1 MSVIISVMN
10 ERKVRQFRLSGS
22 QSILLGFL
30 AMILAGTLLLMLP
43 ISTRT
48 GEWTSFTNAFFTATS
63 ASCVTGLVLYDTASH
78 WSIFGQVVILT
89 MIQIGGMGVVTMTT
103 ILSRLIGKK
112 ISLQARTTLQEAVSA
127 PNLGE
132 ILKYTRF
139 ICIGTVIFEAAGAV
153 AMSPVFIS
161 EYGILKGIWVS
172 VFSSISAFCNAG
184 FDLNGSHGEFSSMM
198 PYANNPVIVITLF
211 FLILTG
217 GLGFLTWLDIRRHGL
232 KFSRYST
239 QSKIIIVMEIF
250 LIGVPMI
257 YLFFGEYGKLPLGDR
272 FLASLF
278 QAITPRTAGFNTTDY
293 NSFSGTGILLTD
305 ILMLIGGAPGST
317 AGGMKIT
324 TIAVLF
330 FTMVSV
336 FKHEKSP
343 AVFKR
348 RIKPEA
354 IYGAIAVFM
363 LDIMIALIS
372 AMLISKIE
380 HISFMKTLFESA
392 SAVATVGLSMGIT
405 PGLSTISKFIL
416 IFSMYM
422 GRVGGLTLVF
432 AAITRKSTGNRQ
444 YPADNIAVG

>member
-1 MSVIISVMN
+1 MN
-10 ERKVRQFRLSGS
+10 ERKPKQFRLSGS

-30 AMILAGTLLLMLP
+30 TMIAAGALLLMLP
-43 ISTRT
+43 VSTKT
-48 GEWTSFTNAFFTATS
+48 GEWTSFTDAFFTATS
-63 ASCVTGLVLYDTASH
+63 ASCVTGLVVYDTATH
-78 WSIFGQVVILT
+78 WSVFGQIVILT

-112 ISLQARTTLQEAVSA
+112 LSLQARTTLQEAVSA

-153 AMSPVFIS
+153 IMAPVFMS
-161 EYGILKGIWVS
+161 EYGVIKGLWIS
-172 VFSSISAFCNAG
+172 VFTSISAFCNAG
-184 FDLNGSHGEFSSMM
+184 FDLNGSHGPFSSMV
-198 PYANNPVIVITLF
+198 PYMDNPVIVITLVL
-211 FLILTG
+211 LILTG
-217 GLGFLTWLDIRRHGL
+217 GLGFLTWLDIRKHGL

-239 QSKIIIVMEIF
+239 QSKIIIAMEIVLVF
-250 LIGVPMI
+250 LPMI
-257 YLFFGEYGKLPLGDR
+257 YLFFGEYDYLPFGQR

-278 QAITPRTAGFNTTDY
+278 QAVTPRTAGFNTTDY
-293 NSFSGTGILLTD
+293 NFFSGTGILLTV

-324 TIAVLF
+324 TVAVLF
-330 FTMVSV
+330 FTMISV

-348 RIKPEA
+348 RIRSEA

-363 LDIMIALIS
+363 LDVMITLTG

-380 HISFMKTLFESA
+380 HVAFLKTLFESA

-405 PGLSTISKFIL
+405 PGLSTLSKVIL

>member
-1 MSVIISVMN
+1 MN
-10 ERKVRQFRLSGS
+10 EKGNRHFRLTGS
-22 QSILLGFL
+22 QTILLGFL
-30 AMILAGTLLLMLP
+30 TMILAGTLLLMLP
-43 ISTRT
+43 ISTKT
-48 GEWTSFTNAFFTATS
+48 GEWTGFSNAFFTATS
-63 ASCVTGLVLYDTASH
+63 ASCVTGLVVYDTASH
-78 WSIFGQVVILT
+78 WSIFGQIVILT

-103 ILSRLIGKK
+103 LLSRLIGKK
-112 ISLQARTTLQEAVSA
+112 LSLQARTTLQEAVSA

-153 AMSPVFIS
+153 IMSPIFIN
-161 EYGILKGIWVS
+161 EYGILKGIWIS
-172 VFSSISAFCNAG
+172 IFTSISAFCNAG
-184 FDLNGSHGEFSSMM
+184 FDLNGVHGEFSSMV
-198 PYANNPVIVITLF
+198 PYADNPLIVITLV

-217 GLGFLTWLDIRRHGL
+217 GLGFLTWLDIRKHGL

-250 LIGVPMI
+250 LILVPLI
-257 YLFFGEYGKLPLGDR
+257 YMFFGEYEDLPFGER
-272 FLASLF
+272 FLAALF
-278 QAITPRTAGFNTTDY
+278 QAVTPRTAGFNATDY
-293 NSFSGTGILLTD
+293 SYFSGTGILLTV

-324 TIAVLF
+324 TVAVLF

-363 LDIMIALIS
+363 LDIMIALIG

-380 HISFMKTLFESA
+380 HVAFLQTLFESA
-392 SAVATVGLSMGIT
+392 SAVGTVGLSMGLT
-405 PGLSTISKFIL
+405 PTLSTVSKFIL

-432 AAITRKSTGNRQ
+432 AAISRKSTGNRQ

>member
-1 MSVIISVMN
+1 MN
-10 ERKVRQFRLSGS
+10 EKGNRHFRLTGS
-22 QSILLGFL
+22 QTILLGFL
-30 AMILAGTLLLMLP
+30 TMILAGTLLLMLP
-43 ISTRT
+43 ISTKT
-48 GEWTSFTNAFFTATS
+48 GEWTGFSNAFFTATS
-63 ASCVTGLVLYDTASH
+63 ASCVTGLIVYDTASH
-78 WSIFGQVVILT
+78 WSIFGQIVILT

-103 ILSRLIGKK
+103 LLSRLIGKK
-112 ISLQARTTLQEAVSA
+112 LSLQARTTLQEAVSA

-153 AMSPVFIS
+153 IMSPVFIS
-161 EYGILKGIWVS
+161 EYGIFKGIWIS
-172 VFSSISAFCNAG
+172 IFTSISAFCNAG
-184 FDLNGSHGEFSSMM
+184 FDLNGAHGEFSSMV
-198 PYANNPVIVITLF
+198 PYANNPLIVITLV

-217 GLGFLTWLDIRRHGL
+217 GLGFLTWLDIRKHGL

-250 LIGVPMI
+250 LICVPLI
-257 YLFFGEYGKLPLGDR
+257 YMFFGEYEDLPFGER
-272 FLASLF
+272 FLAALF
-278 QAITPRTAGFNTTDY
+278 QAVTPRTAGFNTTDY
-293 NSFSGTGILLTD
+293 SYFSGTGILLTV

-324 TIAVLF
+324 TVAVLF

-363 LDIMIALIS
+363 LDIMIALIG

-380 HISFMKTLFESA
+380 HVAFLKTLFESA
-392 SAVATVGLSMGIT
+392 SAVGTVGLSMGLT
-405 PGLSTISKFIL
+405 PTLSTVSKFIL

-432 AAITRKSTGNRQ
+432 AAISRKSTGNRQ

>member
-1 MSVIISVMN
+1 MN
-10 ERKVRQFRLSGS
+10 EKGNRHFRLTGS
-22 QSILLGFL
+22 QTILLGFL
-30 AMILAGTLLLMLP
+30 TMILAGTLLLMLP
-43 ISTRT
+43 ISTKT
-48 GEWTSFTNAFFTATS
+48 GEWTGFSNAFFTATS
-63 ASCVTGLVLYDTASH
+63 ASCVTGLVVYDTASH
-78 WSIFGQVVILT
+78 WSIFGQIVILT

-103 ILSRLIGKK
+103 LLSRLIGKK
-112 ISLQARTTLQEAVSA
+112 LSLQARTTLQEAVSA

-153 AMSPVFIS
+153 IMSPVFIN
-161 EYGILKGIWVS
+161 EYGILKGIWIS
-172 VFSSISAFCNAG
+172 IFTSISAFCNAG
-184 FDLNGSHGEFSSMM
+184 FDLNGAHGEFSSMV
-198 PYANNPVIVITLF
+198 PYADNPLIVITLV

-217 GLGFLTWLDIRRHGL
+217 GLGFLTWLDIRKHGL

-250 LIGVPMI
+250 LICVPLI
-257 YLFFGEYGKLPLGDR
+257 YMFFGEYEDLPFGER
-272 FLASLF
+272 FLAALF
-278 QAITPRTAGFNTTDY
+278 QAVTPRTAGFNTTDY
-293 NSFSGTGILLTD
+293 SYFSGTGILLTV

-324 TIAVLF
+324 TVAVLF

-354 IYGAIAVFM
+354 IYGAVAVFM
-363 LDIMIALIS
+363 LDIMIALIG

-380 HISFMKTLFESA
+380 HVAFLKTLFESA
-392 SAVATVGLSMGIT
+392 SAVGTVGLSMGLT
-405 PGLSTISKFIL
+405 PTLSTVSKFIL

-432 AAITRKSTGNRQ
+432 AAISRKSTGNRQ

>member
-10 ERKVRQFRLSGS
+10 ERKVRHFRLTGS
-22 QSILLGFL
+22 QTILLGFL
-30 AMILAGTLLLMLP
+30 TMILAGTLLLMLP
-43 ISTRT
+43 ISTKT
-48 GEWTSFTNAFFTATS
+48 GEWTGFSNAFFTATS
-63 ASCVTGLVLYDTASH
+63 ASCVTGLVVYDTASH
-78 WSIFGQVVILT
+78 WSIFGQIVILT

-103 ILSRLIGKK
+103 LLSRLIGKK
-112 ISLQARTTLQEAVSA
+112 LSLQARTTLQEAVSA

-153 AMSPVFIS
+153 IMSPVFIN
-161 EYGILKGIWVS
+161 EYGILKGIWIS
-172 VFSSISAFCNAG
+172 IFTSISAFCNAG
-184 FDLNGSHGEFSSMM
+184 FDLNGAHGEFSSMV
-198 PYANNPVIVITLF
+198 PYADNPLIVITLV

-217 GLGFLTWLDIRRHGL
+217 GLGFLTWLDIRKHGL

-250 LIGVPMI
+250 LICVPLI
-257 YLFFGEYGKLPLGDR
+257 YMFFGEYEDLPFGER
-272 FLASLF
+272 FLAALF
-278 QAITPRTAGFNTTDY
+278 QAVTPRTAGFNTTDY
-293 NSFSGTGILLTD
+293 SYFSGTGILLTV

-324 TIAVLF
+324 TVAVLF

-354 IYGAIAVFM
+354 IYGAVAVFM
-363 LDIMIALIS
+363 LDIMIALIG

-380 HISFMKTLFESA
+380 HVAFLKTLFESA
-392 SAVATVGLSMGIT
+392 SAVGTVGLSMGLT
-405 PGLSTISKFIL
+405 PTLSTVSKFIL

-432 AAITRKSTGNRQ
+432 AAISRKSTGNRQ

>member
-1 MSVIISVMN
+1 MN
-10 ERKVRQFRLSGS
+10 EKGNRHFRLTGS
-22 QSILLGFL
+22 QTILLGFL
-30 AMILAGTLLLMLP
+30 TMILAGTLLLMLP
-43 ISTRT
+43 ISTKT
-48 GEWTSFTNAFFTATS
+48 GEWTGFSNAFFTATS
-63 ASCVTGLVLYDTASH
+63 ASCVTGLVVYDTASH
-78 WSIFGQVVILT
+78 WSIFGQIVILT

-103 ILSRLIGKK
+103 LLSRLIGKK
-112 ISLQARTTLQEAVSA
+112 LSLQARTTLQEAVSA

-153 AMSPVFIS
+153 IMSPVFIN
-161 EYGILKGIWVS
+161 EYGILKGIWIS
-172 VFSSISAFCNAG
+172 IFTSISAFCNAG
-184 FDLNGSHGEFSSMM
+184 FDLNGVHGEFSSMV
-198 PYANNPVIVITLF
+198 PYADNPLIVITLV

-217 GLGFLTWLDIRRHGL
+217 GLGFLTWLDIRKHGL

-250 LIGVPMI
+250 LILVPLVYM
-257 YLFFGEYGKLPLGDR
+257 FFGEYEDLPFGER
-272 FLASLF
+272 FLAALF
-278 QAITPRTAGFNTTDY
+278 QAVTPRTAGFNTTDY
-293 NSFSGTGILLTD
+293 NGFSGTGILLTV

-324 TIAVLF
+324 TVAVLF

-363 LDIMIALIS
+363 LDIMIALIG

-380 HISFMKTLFESA
+380 HVAFLKTLFESA

-405 PGLSTISKFIL
+405 PGLSTLSKVIL

-432 AAITRKSTGNRQ
+432 AAISRKSTGNRQ